1 MDERELGARF
11 QLSQLECVMR
21 KIQYNT
27 MKGLTLSASAIA
39 LVSGTQAF
47 AQDADCPAGFDDVDG
62 ECVAQSDGPDG
73 VTNNDANT
81 GDVVDVTSTGA
92 DGAQSNDGAI
102 VVTGSRLRR
111 DTYSSISPLQVLTT
125 ESEQESGLFDPT
137 AILQRSES
145 ASGVQIDAT
154 FQGFVLDNG
163 PGSTT
168 LNLRGLGAARTLL
181 LINGRRLAPAG
192 VEGAPTAPSLNLL
205 PSTLID
211 RYDLLLDGASSVYG
225 SDAVAG
231 VGNVILRKDFD
242 GLELTAFGNVNGETG
257 IEDYTI
263 GAAWGFNTD
272 RAFFGIGAEYDF
284 RDKITVSDRKFFRG
298 CTTNLDI
305 TNDGEIRRLG
315 IDQQANALAQSD
327 GVVTTSTSECIQD
340 GFNGRIIIPFTNLG
354 SVYYDETTFDGQPGN
369 TGIPFFSE
377 STFGGPVDFDG
388 DGIRD
393 LDFLN
398 DYNLNDSN
406 PNQLFQSQ
414 QERYNILAYG
424 EYTFP
429 GAGNVTPFFEAMYT
443 RAEITGENEFFAQ
456 IFPYVPDSNQFNP
469 CNTAVTGL
477 DCRSGTNFGAV
488 GGIGGLPV
496 RPVFSIVGDRNNTDI
511 TQEQYRGVL
520 GVRGDLPFISPSWGF
535 EVSGVYSYADGRSN
549 VRGIREDKLAFAL
562 GIDPTADFDGDG
574 VFDNNGDGIA
584 DDYVSG
590 QIVTDNALLQSI
602 FGYPAAIT
610 PCDASALANPGAA
623 LGDLTQGCV
632 PVNLFAPSVLNQ
644 ANGDFA
650 TQAERDYLFGD
661 RSFDTTYEQIVVN
674 AFVTGDLFELPA
686 GPVGAV
692 LGVEYRRD
700 EINSI
705 ASDVASNGL
714 FFGFFADSGAVGS
727 KEIKEAFGEI
737 DIPLQAGKPW
747 VQELNLN
754 LSGRIT
760 DEEFYG
766 TNYTYSIKAGWRPIE
781 PLLLKFSYGTSF
793 RAPNLRENF
802 LGSQTGFSTLFDPCA
817 VPDDAFDPDTGT
829 YDPTGDQR
837 DATTI
842 RNCQREGRD
851 PFSVGLQIDP
861 TTGASLAPVQFS
873 SVEIARGGS
882 LDIDPE
888 TSRSLTAGF
897 AFEETFGDG
906 WDFALSTNYY
916 DIKVKEAIVTP
927 GSQFIVNDCFLRED
941 EQRSS
946 FCDRIETATT
956 GGQLI
961 NGLFAGFLNLDQ
973 ESVRGLDFNSRVGK
987 EVAAFGTLIDLGL
1000 NVRANHLI
1008 ERSTLFVNEDLS
1020 RVTDEDQGEVGF
1032 QRWTGQGTFTAD
1044 IDKIRFTYNLRY
1056 VSGFE
1061 QDEDLIE
1068 PFSDVF
1074 GFDEAGDFV
1083 GAVGSTCLGGG
1094 SRDAA
1099 GVPDG
1104 VVAGDGVFC
1113 RPVGFADEQFLHTA
1127 SLRYRADTWDIL
1139 VGVSNIFDTAPP
1151 QVSPF
1156 AAGIT
1161 DISNTVLGAGYDYNG
1176 REFFARFNIQ
1186 F

>member
-1 MDERELGARF
+1 
-11 QLSQLECVMR
+11 MR
-21 KIQYNT
+21 KIQYKT
-27 MKGLTLSASAIA
+27 VKGLALSASAIA
-39 LVSGTQAF
+39 LISGSQAF
-47 AQDADCPAGFDDVDG
+47 AQDLNCPEGSDEVDG
-62 ECVAQSDGPDG
+62 ECVVQSDGPDG
-73 VTNNDANT
+73 VTTNDPNT
-81 GDVVDVTSTGA
+81 GDVVDVTGTGA
-92 DGAQSNDGAI
+92 DGAVANDGAI
-102 VVTGSRLRR
+102 VVTGSRIRR

-125 ESEQESGLFDPT
+125 ESEQEAGLFDPT

-145 ASGVQIDAT
+145 AAGVQIDAT

-168 LNLRGLGAARTLL
+168 LNLRGLGADRTLL

-242 GLELTAFGNVNGETG
+242 GLELTAFGNLNDETG
-257 IEDYTI
+257 LEDYTV

-284 RDKITVSDRKFFRG
+284 RDRITVGDRSFFRG

-305 TNDGEIRRLG
+305 TNTGEVRRLT
-315 IDQQANALAQSD
+315 IDDQALALAQS
-327 GVVTTSTSECIQD
+327 GGTVTTSTSECIQD
-340 GFNGRIIIPFTNLG
+340 GFNGRISIPYTALG
-354 SVYYDETTFDGQPGN
+354 SVYFDETLFDGQPGN

-377 STFGGPVDFDG
+377 SAFGGPVDFDG

-393 LDFLN
+393 IDFLN
-398 DYNLNDSN
+398 DYNLNAAN
-406 PNQLFQSQ
+406 PDQLFQSE
-414 QERYNILAYG
+414 QERYNVLAYG

-429 GAGNVTPFFEAMYT
+429 GAANITPFFEAMYT
-443 RAEITGENEFFAQ
+443 RAEISGDNEFFAQ

-469 CNTAVTGL
+469 CNTAITGL
-477 DCRSGTNFGAV
+477 DCRRDTNFGARSPV
-488 GGIGGLPV
+488 GALPA
-496 RPVFSIVGDRNNTDI
+496 RPIFSVVGDRNNTDI

-520 GVRGDLPFISPSWGF
+520 GLRGDLPFVAPSWSF
-535 EVSGVYSYADGRSN
+535 EIAGVYSYADGKSN
-549 VRGIREDKLAFAL
+549 VRGIREDKLAFAI
-562 GIDPTADFDGDG
+562 GIDPTGDFNGDG
-574 VFDNNGDGIA
+574 IVDNNGDGIA
-584 DDYVSG
+584 DDYNSG
-590 QIVTDNALLQSI
+590 VIAATNPIIRGLAGNI
-602 FGYPAAIT
+602 GAIT
-610 PCDASALANPGAA
+610 PCDASALANPSLA
-623 LGDLTQGCV
+623 LPDLTQGCV
-632 PVNLFAPSVLNQ
+632 PVNLFAPSLLNSV
-644 ANGDFA
+644 NGDFA
-650 TQAERDYLFGD
+650 TQAERDYVFGD

-692 LGVEYRRD
+692 LGLEYRRD

-727 KEIKEAFGEI
+727 KEIKEAFAEL

-747 VQELNLN
+747 VRELNLN
-754 LSGRIT
+754 LSGRVT
-760 DEEFYG
+760 DDEFYG
-766 TNYTYSIKAGWRPIE
+766 TNYTYSVKAGWRPIDA
-781 PLLLKFSYGTSF
+781 LLLKFSYGTSF

-817 VPDDAFDPDTGT
+817 VPDNAFNEETGT
-829 YDPTGDQR
+829 YDPTGDLR
-837 DATTI
+837 DASII

-851 PFSVGLQIDP
+851 PTSVGLQTDP
-861 TTGASLAPVQFS
+861 VSGASLPPIQFT

-882 LDIDPE
+882 LEIDPE

-897 AFEETFGDG
+897 AFEETFGDS
-906 WDFALSTNYY
+906 WDFALGANYY
-916 DIKVKEAIVTP
+916 DIKVKEAIVSP
-927 GSQFIVNDCFLRED
+927 GSQFIINDCFLRED
-941 EQRSS
+941 EQRST
-946 FCDRIETATT
+946 FCDRIDTAPT
-956 GGQLI
+956 GTRLI

-973 ESVRGLDFNSRVGK
+973 ESVRGLDLNSRIGK
-987 EVAAFGTLIDLGL
+987 EVTAFGTLVDLGL
-1000 NVRANHLI
+1000 TVRANHLI
-1008 ERSTLFVNEDLS
+1008 ERSTLFVNEDLT
-1020 RVTDEDQGEVGF
+1020 RIEDRDEGEVGF
-1032 QRWTGQGTFTAD
+1032 QRWTGSAQFTAD
-1044 IDKIRFTYNLRY
+1044 VDKLRFTWATRY
-1056 VSGFE
+1056 VGGFD
-1061 QDEDLIE
+1061 QDPDDIDE
-1068 PFSDVF
+1068 FSDVF
-1074 GFDEAGDFV
+1074 GYNEAGEFI
-1083 GAVGSTCLGGG
+1083 GQTGSTCLGGG
-1094 SRDAA
+1094 SRDAD

-1104 VVAGDGVFC
+1104 VVEGDGVFC
-1113 RPVGFADEQFLHTA
+1113 RPIGFADEQFLHTA
-1127 SLRYRADTWDIL
+1127 SIRYRAETWDIL

-1156 AAGIT
+1156 ASGIF

-1176 REFFARFNIQ
+1176 REFFARVNFQ

>member
-1 MDERELGARF
+1 
-11 QLSQLECVMR
+11 MR

-27 MKGLTLSASAIA
+27 VKGLALSASAIA
-39 LVSGTQAF
+39 LVAGTRLR
-47 AQDADCPAGFDDVDG
+47 AGRGYRPTALSMKVVNG
-62 ECVAQSDGPDG
+62 ECVTQTDPDG
-73 VTNNDANT
+73 VVTNDANT
-81 GDVVDVTSTGA
+81 DDVVDVTGTGA
-92 DGAQSNDGAI
+92 DGSQSNDDAI

-125 ESEQESGLFDPT
+125 ESEQEAGLFDPT
-137 AILQRSES
+137 SILQRSES
-145 ASGVQIDAT
+145 AAGIQIDAT

-168 LNLRGLGAARTLL
+168 LSLRGLGADRTLL
-181 LINGRRLAPAG
+181 LINGRRVAPAG

-242 GLELTAFGNVNGETG
+242 GLELTAFGRYNGDSERV
-257 IEDYTI
+257 EDYTI
-263 GAAWGFNTD
+263 GAAYGVNLD
-272 RAFFGIGAEYDF
+272 RGFFGIGAEYDF
-284 RDKITVSDRKFFRG
+284 RDRITISDRDFFRG

-305 TNDGEIRRLG
+305 TNTGEVRRLT

-327 GVVTTSTSECIQD
+327 GLVTTSTSECIQD
-340 GFNGRIIIPFTNLG
+340 GNNGRIIIPFTDLG
-354 SVYYDETTFDGQPGN
+354 SVYFDETTFGGQAGN

-377 STFGGPVDFDG
+377 SAFGGPVDFDG
-388 DGIRD
+388 DGVRD

-398 DYNLNDSN
+398 DYNLNDAN
-406 PNQLFQSQ
+406 PNQLFQSE
-414 QERYNILAYG
+414 QERYNVLAYG

-429 GAGNVTPFFEAMYT
+429 GAANITPFFEAMYT
-443 RAEITGENEFFAQ
+443 RAEISSDNEFFAQ

-469 CNTAVTGL
+469 CNTDLTGI
-477 DCRSGTNFGAV
+477 DCRSDTNFGAL

-535 EVSGVYSYADGRSN
+535 EVSGVYSFADGQSN

-562 GIDPTADFDGDG
+562 GIDPTADFDDDG
-574 VFDNNGDGIA
+574 IFDNNGDGIA
-584 DDYVSG
+584 DDYNSG
-590 QIVTDNALLQSI
+590 QIVTDNALLQAL

-610 PCDASALANPGAA
+610 PCDASALANPDAA
-623 LGDLTQGCV
+623 LADLTQGCV

-766 TNYTYSIKAGWRPIE
+766 TNYTYSVKAGWRPIE
-781 PLLLKFSYGTSF
+781 SLLFKFSYGTSF

-817 VPDDAFDPDTGT
+817 VPDDAYDPDTGT

-837 DATTI
+837 DASII

-861 TTGASLAPVQFS
+861 TDGSSLAPIQFS
-873 SVEIARGGS
+873 SVEIERGGS
-882 LDIDPE
+882 LEIDPE
-888 TSRSLTAGF
+888 TSRSITAGF

-906 WDFALSTNYY
+906 FDVALSTNYY
-916 DIKVKEAIVTP
+916 DIKVKEAIVSP
-927 GSQFIVNDCFLRED
+927 GSQFIINDCYLRED
-941 EQRSS
+941 EQRST
-946 FCDRIETATT
+946 FCDRISTSST
-956 GGQLI
+956 GTQLV
-961 NGLFAGFLNLDQ
+961 NGLFAGFLNLDE
-973 ESVRGLDFNSRVGK
+973 ESVRGMDFNGRLGK
-987 EVAAFGTLIDLGL
+987 EVAAFGTLVDLGL

-1008 ERSTLFVNEDLS
+1008 ERSTLFINEDLT
-1020 RVTDEDQGEVGF
+1020 RVTDTDEGEVGL
-1032 QRWTGQGTFTAD
+1032 QRWTGQASFTAD
-1044 IDKIRFTYNLRY
+1044 IDKFRFTWNTRY
-1056 VSGFE
+1056 IGGFG
-1061 QDEDLIE
+1061 QDPDDIDD
-1068 PFSDVF
+1068 FSDVF
-1074 GFDEAGDFV
+1074 GFDEAGEFV
-1083 GAVGSTCLGGG
+1083 GANGSTCLGGG
-1094 SRDAA
+1094 SRDADD
-1099 GVPDG
+1099 VQDG
-1104 VVAGDGVFC
+1104 IVAGDGVFC
-1113 RPVGFADEQFLHTA
+1113 RPIGFADEQFLHTA
-1127 SLRYRADTWDIL
+1127 SIRYRADTWDIL
-1139 VGVSNIFDTAPP
+1139 FGVSNIFDTAPP

-1161 DISNTVLGAGYDYNG
+1161 DISNTVLGAGYDYDG
-1176 REFFARFNIQ
+1176 RELFARINVQ